1 MTWSDFD
8 SSVSLLFPSLS
19 SLCGHFSFSLLA
31 SPPFIGSDLS
41 APKKCRAR
49 FGLDQQNNWCGPCR
63 CVSGVLAS
71 MLEQVTAGKLYTG
84 NSSLCL
90 PLVSLYLSPPPS
102 PPPFHA
108 TPYATNQLLL
118 PLWSWVML
126 TAVMVYDCFLCG
138 GALEWVSAFKMYAD
152 FLSQTGTVYVCI
164 Y

>member
-71 MLEQVTAGKLYTG
+71 MLEQVTAGKL
-84 NSSLCL
+84 LHWQLL
-90 PLVSLYLSPPPS
+90 PVSASRKPLLLSIPPL
-102 PPPFHA
+102 HA

-126 TAVMVYDCFLCG
+126 TDVMVCDCFLCG
-138 GALEWVSAFKMYAD
+138 GALEWVIAFKMSAD
-152 FLSQTGTVYVCI
+152 FLSQIGTVYVCI
-164 Y
+164 D